1 MTFKNIMQITQ
12 YQFLII
18 NTLKLSKHKVPSIV
32 GR

>member
-12 YQFLII
+12 YQFLIL
-18 NTLKLSKHKVPSIV
+18 THKKLSKHKVPSIV